1 MTNRYERIRKI
12 LKNNE
17 TVVSFVKLNG
27 DLRTMRCTLK
37 PELLPEDTRTSVEQV
52 VESEVTP
59 TAVRV
64 WDLEKT
70 AWRSFR
76 IDGELHVSYD
86 NKTVHFDAVDSEE
99 VA

>member
-17 TVVSFVKLNG
+17 AVVSFVKVNG
-27 DLRTMRCTLK
+27 DLRSMRCTLK
-37 PELLPEDTRTSVEQV
+37 PELLPEDTRTTIEQAS
-52 VESEVTP
+52 EPEVTP

-76 IDGELHVSYD
+76 IDGELHVSYG
-86 NKTVHFDAVDSEE
+86 NNTVHFDAVDSEE